1 MLRENFEH
9 GPCRR
14 SALSSSNIVDLSAA
28 NRSLGEV
35 LTLQLLG
42 GHDRRA
48 CREPDMTG
56 LEASTWAERAAETN
70 ISVVSYACHKRP
82 LKGQILRLVIAP
94 VVKFERDVYSLS
106 FMLMVLLYV
115 DGGWLEQFGQFS
127 DDPRYLLDQR
137 FARSKCYLS
146 YCLVQAL
153 FSYRTWPAAQ
163 YWVQQWLLGVMAYLP
178 PAVLIAVEK

>member
-56 LEASTWAERAAETN
+56 LDASTWAERAAET
-70 ISVVSYACHKRP
+70 VRT
-82 LKGQILRLVIAP
+82 
-94 VVKFERDVYSLS
+94 
-106 FMLMVLLYV
+106 LY
-115 DGGWLEQFGQFS
+115 
-127 DDPRYLLDQR
+127 Y
-137 FARSKCYLS
+137 
-146 YCLVQAL
+146 LVQVL
-153 FSYRTWPAAQ
+153 FSYRMWHAAQ

-178 PAVLIAVEK
+178 PAVLTAAEK